1 MGNRKLVGLGK
12 EVFLSQGGKLFKRKG
27 RTGHVLALATAVAIA
42 TVVLAV
48 LLLELLAAAVRSI
61 GVLLFALLR
70 ALGARVIGRLAVT
83 ARLTSTRLSSAIVAA
98 RLTSTIVTAT
108 ARAIAL
114 GDFLRRRSFGLG
126 GNVLLSRRLCS
137 GRSGSSLSF
146 ALLGGLRGLRIL
158 FGLFLARGSPDDR
171 SGRRG
176 LLARGCSPQD
186 LCRRSGNLE
195 RLGRGVL
202 KRVENGLARLLLL
215 RRRPS
220 ATTVHSEVA
229 QLVDAGLVEVDL
241 VGTVM
246 AHARRSGSRGSLR
259 RGGFLL
265 GNGHGGVDN
274 LGGRILLGLLG
285 GNLVIFARHGSTRL
299 VARASALDGRGLSGS
314 DLCSGGIL
322 AHGSRIGRDLIRRSG
337 TGGRSAFLPLGRLLL
352 FRSIDTRRRL
362 LLCRRLSLLDGL
374 LRHGRILLIGRPN
387 LYGGLFLLDRVLL
400 YGGLNLLGRLFCHG
414 AILLTGRLGF
424 CGNRLLTRL
433 LLLCRSILLVGR
445 PLLFGGL
452 CLGGSTARARSR
464 LGLFPLRRRGVLT
477 SCRNKRSGVGASLP
491 RLNSFKLLRS
501 SNLGRKLG
509 TFGLL
514 RRRSSRCGL
523 ALGSRSA
530 RHFRRT
536 LLCTRRGVLDH
547 ACSTFFQS
555 ARKRSRPRSVRGC
568 SMHFFSAPKGT
579 VAMSAPI
586 RAACVT

>member
-1 MGNRKLVGLGK
+1 MHGK
-12 EVFLSQGGKLFKRKG
+12 
-27 RTGHVLALATAVAIA
+27 
-42 TVVLAV
+42 
-48 LLLELLAAAVRSI
+48 
-61 GVLLFALLR
+61 
-70 ALGARVIGRLAVT
+70 
-83 ARLTSTRLSSAIVAA
+83 
-98 RLTSTIVTAT
+98 
-108 ARAIAL
+108 
-114 GDFLRRRSFGLG
+114 
-126 GNVLLSRRLCS
+126 
-137 GRSGSSLSF
+137 
-146 ALLGGLRGLRIL
+146 
-158 FGLFLARGSPDDR
+158 
-171 SGRRG
+171 
-176 LLARGCSPQD
+176 
-186 LCRRSGNLE
+186 
-195 RLGRGVL
+195 
-202 KRVENGLARLLLL
+202 
-215 RRRPS
+215 
-220 ATTVHSEVA
+220 VA

-241 VGTVM
+241 VGAVM
-246 AHARRSGSRGSLR
+246 AHARRSGGRDSLR

-285 GNLVIFARHGSTRL
+285 DSFVVFARHGSTRL
-299 VARASALDGRGLSGS
+299 VACAGALDGRGLSGS
-314 DLCSGGIL
+314 DICDSDIL
-322 AHGSRIGRDLIRRSG
+322 AHGSRIGRDLIGRSG
-337 TGGRSAFLPLGRLLL
+337 TGRRSAFLPLGRLLL
-352 FRSIDTRRRL
+352 FRSLDTRRRL
-362 LLCRRLSLLDGL
+362 LLCRRLNLFDRL

-387 LYGGLFLLDRVLL
+387 LYGGFFLLDRVFL
-400 YGGLNLLGRLFCHG
+400 YSGLNLLDRLFCHG

-424 CGNRLLTRL
+424 CGNRLLACL
-433 LLLCRSILLVGR
+433 LLLCRAILLVGR

-464 LGLFPLRRRGVLT
+464 LGLFPFRRRGVLT
-477 SCRNKRSGVGASLP
+477 CCRNKRSGVGASLP
-491 RLNSFKLLRS
+491 RLNSFKLLCS

-514 RRRSSRCGL
+514 RRCSSRCGL